1 MTSGERNLNPDQ
13 PVQAQPD
20 PQQVPALLRDIE
32 ATLRLPQ
39 NRNPA
44 AMADFLTDDFVEI
57 GVSGRA
63 LCKQQVLELVQQQVP
78 VPMTVTDFEA
88 RALGPAVYLVTYR
101 VQRHAEPPTQSL
113 RSSIWTYGAAGWRM
127 AFHQG
132 TVVPQL

>member
-1 MTSGERNLNPDQ
+1 MNRDEPC
-13 PVQAQPD
+13 QAQPD

-44 AMADFLTDDFVEI
+44 AMSAFLTDDFVEI

-63 LCKQQVLELVQQQVP
+63 LGKRQVLEVVQQQVP
-78 VPMTVTDFEA
+78 VPTTVTDFEA
-88 RALGPAVYLVTYR
+88 RALSPAVYLVTYR

-113 RSSIWTYGAAGWRM
+113 RSSIWTYDTAGWRM

-132 TVVPQL
+132 TVVPRV